1 MRSEFLEGYVSP
13 HADPLSPEPFA
24 EFDFAS
30 LDGAAGETNFAE
42 AATLLSERLSWLAGQ
57 GPIDLAEIGCRVA
70 AAGAAMGILD
80 STAFCARTGADG
92 DQVARLAAEF
102 RTITSDH
109 QR

>member
-70 AAGAAMGILD
+70 GD